1 MKNRFVTKIV
11 TVALILS
18 VVIVIFPLAVSAEI
32 NTPIPNEI
40 KTAFANA
47 INCYSI
53 VQRGHMKT
61 VNENG
66 ESHMGIEE
74 DIIKFSLFTEQPI
87 QYSVS
92 TSGKPYETSEG
103 VKISYSFY
111 PMSIEIEERKIN
123 TYSSM
128 INYIGEFFTDKML
141 NEMVL
146 CDYIKQYSVELFRPG
161 ANDELLVNEYPYL
174 YYGNLRCRLGGYTG
188 ALKITGDKALLGV
201 NVNFRVAEYDYEKY
215 SKYFKLI
222 HAGIDEY
229 NDNRP
234 LYNAVIPTT
243 VELTKTD
250 SGWKVSGGEFF
261 KVYTSTLNELIVP
274 QTGSPT
280 PIYLTLAGAA
290 ILCALPVVKR
300 KRRI

>member
-1 MKNRFVTKIV
+1 MSI
-11 TVALILS
+11 ALMLS
-18 VVIVIFPLAVSAEI
+18 MVIVIFPLAVSAEI

-111 PMSIEIEERKIN
+111 PMSIEIEER
-123 TYSSM
+123 
-128 INYIGEFFTDKML
+128 
-141 NEMVL
+141 
-146 CDYIKQYSVELFRPG
+146 
-161 ANDELLVNEYPYL
+161 
-174 YYGNLRCRLGGYTG
+174 
-188 ALKITGDKALLGV
+188 
-201 NVNFRVAEYDYEKY
+201 
-215 SKYFKLI
+215 
-222 HAGIDEY
+222 
-229 NDNRP
+229 
-234 LYNAVIPTT
+234 
-243 VELTKTD
+243 
-250 SGWKVSGGEFF
+250 
-261 KVYTSTLNELIVP
+261 
-274 QTGSPT
+274 
-280 PIYLTLAGAA
+280 
-290 ILCALPVVKR
+290 
-300 KRRI
+300 